1 MSKKNTDFMKPKEF
15 QSDVPSYNFATFM
28 DYDQVLTELIWPGDP
43 DRFSIIGRSGDL
55 FVMNQD
61 NKLQASNIGITE
73 FMNYISRGRFFARDN
88 DGYLRQI
95 QVDIK
100 DERTFE
106 FSISN
111 PVTTPKLTAPSFWT
125 KVFAFFGH
133 QASKDTIQAYND
145 ARELADALHELAAN
159 PDYNIK
165 LDPPQVDPDAPV
177 NVNSEASNIIEAP
190 ENTIVEPAKKELN
203 DAEKKAFVDEL
214 NEASKFTADDV
225 RAVLDGEDP
234 SKMAYEQAL
243 SNLLIAKAA
252 QMLLATK
259 NVNLNAVKPVF
270 EGLKESA
277 KEFVSDTYWEKA
289 GDVFSAR
296 ELYTTRSIS
305 DQISDEL
312 IDKVNS
318 TGLNDL
324 LTYMNKEEKNMD
336 KNFEEVAENI
346 KQAMHENPAL
356 SMFK

>member
-28 DYDQVLTELIWPGDP
+28 DYDQVLAELIWPGDP
-43 DRFSIIGRSGDL
+43 DRFSIIGRSGEL

-73 FMNYISRGRFFARDN
+73 FMDYISRGRFFARDN

-106 FSISN
+106 FSITN

-133 QASKDTIQAYND
+133 QASKDKIQAYDD
-145 ARELADALHELAAN
+145 AREWADALHELSAN

-165 LDPPQVDPDAPV
+165 LVDPDAPV
-177 NVNSEASNIIEAP
+177 NVNSEATNIMEAP

-214 NEASKFTADDV
+214 KEASKFTADDV

-270 EGLKESA
+270 EGLKASA
-277 KEFVSDTYWEKA
+277 KEFVSDTYWERA
-289 GDVFSAR
+289 GDVFYTR
-296 ELYTTRSIS
+296 ELYTTRAIS

-312 IDKVNS
+312 IAKVDS

-324 LTYMNKEEKNMD
+324 LTYMNNEEKNMD
-336 KNFEEVAENI
+336 KNFEEVAQNI
-346 KQAMHENPAL
+346 KQAMNENPAP
-356 SMFK
+356 SMIK